1 MPVEV
6 LEAENIRPQELG
18 RLPARWRLTGA
29 WVHLRA
35 TPSGDYPLV
44 NLVYLNPVYGDPEA
58 GFGDY
63 IWLGQTSDQ
72 CGLRSRAEVVGD
84 PRPLAV
90 RTFEG
95 SVVESS
101 SGTIGFLSD
110 GTTVVQFET
119 DLPVDDVAA
128 LLASLRP
135 FEPDAEPEPLAAAS
149 MG

>member
-1 MPVEV
+1 MAAHRRVGRRAGDAIRWLPPVQPGV
-6 LEAENIRPQELG
+6 SQ
-18 RLPARWRLTGA
+18 
-29 WVHLRA
+29 
-35 TPSGDYPLV
+35 PL
-44 NLVYLNPVYGDPEA
+44 YGDPEA

-63 IWLGQTSDQ
+63 IWLGQTSEQ

-110 GTTVVQFET
+110 GTTAVQFET

>member
-1 MPVEV
+1 MRRMRV
-6 LEAENIRPQELG
+6 
-18 RLPARWRLTGA
+18 
-29 WVHLRA
+29 
-35 TPSGDYPLV
+35 
-44 NLVYLNPVYGDPEA
+44 DPEA

-63 IWLGQTSDQ
+63 IWLGQTPEQ
-72 CGLRSRAEVVGD
+72 CGLRTRAEVVGD
-84 PRPLAV
+84 PQPFAV

-110 GTTVVQFET
+110 GTTAIQFET

-135 FEPDAEPEPLAAAS
+135 FEPNSEPEPLAAAS
-149 MG
+149 TG